1 MSSILFLLYFPFSSS
16 AAYDHPILIFTGMAL
31 SYSQAL
37 IAVILAAILNYF
49 IGQVLQWRRLVSLT
63 SQNSCAKPS
72 TTHTRWPAGLGRL
85 IRILGIRGDVLENW
99 LGADFRSHGFW
110 TFAIEAPLVPT
121 ASIFTAEPANVQC
134 MLAKNFGHWGL
145 GPARAKKFGPFLG
158 VGVFTADG
166 DIWARSRAIVRP
178 AFQRKQ
184 VSDLSAT
191 ELHVS
196 RLLGRLGGQP
206 GEDGWTSPR
215 NVMPYIYRFTLDN
228 ATQFLFGE
236 SVESQLQSDASE
248 TQASETQAFEEA
260 FHTATTGVGLKMF
273 IGPFYWIVDC
283 RSAFRRACRLCKE
296 YTVRFVDQALA
307 VHAETKKEQE
317 APAPEDDEK
326 NNAEK
331 GKGIFLRTLVEA
343 TQDRTELR
351 DQLMQLLFAGRD
363 TTATLLSWSLLCFA
377 HTPGAWD
384 RLRTEI
390 LTMFGPGGDEGDE
403 LISFESLKGC
413 TYLQNALRETL
424 RMFPPIGVNG
434 KQALCDTVLPT
445 GGGADGSQ
453 PIAVAKGTPVL
464 FTTYIMQRRPD
475 IWGDD
480 AHEWKP
486 DRWVTGLRPGWS
498 YIPFNGGPRHC
509 PGGMLLY
516 SIAASSRSADRI
528 QNNSP

>member
-1 MSSILFLLYFPFSSS
+1 
-16 AAYDHPILIFTGMAL
+16 
-31 SYSQAL
+31 
-37 IAVILAAILNYF
+37 
-49 IGQVLQWRRLVSLT
+49 
-63 SQNSCAKPS
+63 
-72 TTHTRWPAGLGRL
+72 
-85 IRILGIRGDVLENW
+85 
-99 LGADFRSHGFW
+99 
-110 TFAIEAPLVPT
+110 
-121 ASIFTAEPANVQC
+121 
-134 MLAKNFGHWGL
+134 
-145 GPARAKKFGPFLG
+145 
-158 VGVFTADG
+158 
-166 DIWARSRAIVRP
+166 
-178 AFQRKQ
+178 
-184 VSDLSAT
+184 
-191 ELHVS
+191 
-196 RLLGRLGGQP
+196 
-206 GEDGWTSPR
+206 
-215 NVMPYIYRFTLDN
+215 MPYIYRFTLDN